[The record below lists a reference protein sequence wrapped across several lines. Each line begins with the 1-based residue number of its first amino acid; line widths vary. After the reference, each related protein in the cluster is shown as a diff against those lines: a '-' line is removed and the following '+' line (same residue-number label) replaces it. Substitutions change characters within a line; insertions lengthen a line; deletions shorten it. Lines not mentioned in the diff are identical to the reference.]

1 MRSPL
6 PDTPPRTRVQV
17 RIDDLLKRID
27 QEKTSRNPVLN
38 EPTEDPEW
46 RLSCLQG
53 RVDELGHL
61 LDLQTEALS
70 ILLLETRERD
80 PDRGLL

>member
-46 RLSCLQG
+46 RLSCLRG

-61 LDLQTEALS
+61 LDLHTEALS